1 MVNPGQTNSLVD
13 VAGLRVGHYER
24 IGEGWLTGTT
34 AVLAD
39 GGGAVGG
46 IDVRGGGPG
55 TRETDLLAPH
65 NLIERV
71 NAICLCGGSAFGL
84 AAADGV
90 MRALY
95 ADGIGFRM
103 GSADQ
108 VVPIVPAAVIFDLG
122 RGGEFDNFPD
132 ASFGRLAAQAAS
144 REGPALGNAGAGTG
158 AKAGGLKGGV
168 GSASEVLPN
177 GTTVAALVV
186 VNSVGST
193 VDPARGTFY
202 GEALLEPADIAGSD
216 TGGTGEAAY
225 PLRVPSS
232 EELAEAQQEAAR
244 SPRAARG
251 GKTLATTIGVVA
263 TDATLTKAQCM
274 RVAGSGQDGLARAI
288 NPIHTMFDGDTV
300 FGLSTARRDP
310 PGPEVLHAIL
320 TASANVMTRAIV
332 RGVLAA
338 ESVTTP
344 AATWRSYRDAFPS
357 VFGTGPSWAA
367 ETPTR

>member
-1 MVNPGQTNSLVD
+1 MATVGPTNSIVD
-13 VAGLRVGHYER
+13 VGDLRVGQYQQA
-24 IGEGWLTGTT
+24 GGGWLTGTT
-34 AVLAD
+34 VLLA
-39 GGGAVGG
+39 GQSGAVGG
-46 IDVRGGGPG
+46 VDVRGGGPG
-55 TRETDLLAPH
+55 TRETDLLAPA

-71 NAICLCGGSAFGL
+71 HAVCLCGGSAFGL

-90 MRALY
+90 MRHLY
-95 ADGIGFRM
+95 AEGTGFPM
-103 GSADQ
+103 GTPEQ

-122 RGGEFDNFPD
+122 RGGEFGNFPD
-132 ASFGRLAAQAAS
+132 ASFGLRAAESGS
-144 REGPALGNAGAGTG
+144 RDAPALGNVGAGTG

-168 GSASEVLPN
+168 GSASEVLDD

-193 VDPARGTFY
+193 VNPTRGTFH
-202 GEALLEPADIAGSD
+202 GEALLESADL
-216 TGGTGEAAY
+216 GGLVEVSADAAY
-225 PLRVPSS
+225 RLRMPSTD
-232 EELAEAQQEAAR
+232 ELIAAQEEAAR
-244 SPRAARG
+244 SPLAARG

-263 TDATLTKAQCM
+263 TDATLTKSQCT

-300 FGLSTARRDP
+300 FGLSTTLRPA
-310 PGPEVLHAIL
+310 PGPEVFHGIL

-344 AATWRSYRDAFPS
+344 AGRWRSYRDAFPS
-357 VFGTGPSWAA
+357 VFS
-367 ETPTR
+367 

>member
-1 MVNPGQTNSLVD
+1 MVSLGPTNSLVD

-24 IGEGWLTGTT
+24 VGEGWLTGTT

-39 GGGAVGG
+39 GDGAVGG
-46 IDVRGGGPG
+46 VDVRGGGPG
-55 TRETDLLAPH
+55 TRETDLLAPQ

-71 NAICLCGGSAFGL
+71 HAVCLCGGSAFGL

-90 MRALY
+90 MRYLY
-95 ADGIGFRM
+95 AAGTGFRM
-103 GSADQ
+103 GAPDQ

-122 RGGEFDNFPD
+122 RGGEFGNFPD
-132 ASFGRLAAQAAS
+132 GSFGRLAAETGSHDAP
-144 REGPALGNAGAGTG
+144 GLGNVGAGTG

-168 GSASEVLPN
+168 GSASEVLPD

-193 VDPARGTFY
+193 VNPARGTFY
-202 GEALLEPADIAGSD
+202 GEALLEPTDLYGLFDDVAG
-216 TGGTGEAAY
+216 GAAY
-225 PLRVPSS
+225 PLRTPSAN
-232 EELAEAQQEAAR
+232 ELATAQEEAAR
-244 SPRAARG
+244 SPLATRS

-274 RVAGSGQDGLARAI
+274 RMAGSGQDGLARAI
-288 NPIHTMFDGDTV
+288 HPIHTMFDGDTV
-300 FGLSTARRDP
+300 FGLSTTHRAA
-310 PGPEVLHAIL
+310 PGPEVFHGIL
-320 TASANVMTRAIV
+320 TASANVVTRAIV

-344 AATWRSYRDAFPS
+344 AGRWRGYRDAFPS
-357 VFGTGPSWAA
+357 VFS
-367 ETPTR
+367 